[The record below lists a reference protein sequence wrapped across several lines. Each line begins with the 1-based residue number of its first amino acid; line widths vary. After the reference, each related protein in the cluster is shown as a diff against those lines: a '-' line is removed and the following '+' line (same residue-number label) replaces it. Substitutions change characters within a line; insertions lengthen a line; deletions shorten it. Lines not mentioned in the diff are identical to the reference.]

1 MAQQYVGT
9 GYKYGSNSVL
19 DNMVDIYNNTKYGKK
34 EPNGY
39 QPPIPSPSTD
49 PNKIGGYNS
58 YYLNKYYEQ
67 LKKQTIAGYKPL
79 YDEIDTSIN
88 NLGITRDQDYR
99 NAYGNY
105 RRQQNYQNQLRGL
118 NLGGI
123 SETSNLRL
131 AGRHQTTVDGINNTY
146 NTKKTSFEQQ
156 KARLKAEENAKLQ
169 DILAQYYLRKM

>member
-19 DNMVDIYNNTKYGKK
+19 DNMVDIYRNTKYGKK
-34 EPNGY
+34 EPDGY
-39 QPPIPSPSTD
+39 QPPTPSPSGSGGS
-49 PNKIGGYNS
+49 GGYNS

-79 YDEIDTSIN
+79 YDEIDTNIT
-88 NLGITRDQDYR
+88 NLGTTRDTDFR
-99 NAYGNY
+99 DGYGNY

-118 NLGGI
+118 NQGGI

-131 AGRHQTTVDGINNTY
+131 ANRYQGTVDKIRDTY
-146 NTKKTSFEQQ
+146 NTNKTAFEQQ
-156 KARLKAEENAKLQ
+156 KTRLKAEENAKLQ